1 VLEPRTL
8 SDGAIDRIPTATAV
22 NGSLEDVS
30 EVGVP
35 LCRIMVS
42 QLPSETSPEALKEKV
57 LVTSIADNWSNCP
70 SRPAHGFIPMRGS
83 HQLHLGGSLHKQP
96 FTEYR
101 IIQILVRNEQMI
113 AGEIL
118 FQCI

>member
-1 VLEPRTL
+1 VLEPRQL

-57 LVTSIADNWSNCP
+57 LVTSIADNWSQ
-70 SRPAHGFIPMRGS
+70 PASPWVYPDAGLPPTA
-83 HQLHLGGSLHKQP
+83 LGWQLHKQP